1 MINTLESSGLR
12 RIVGR
17 LVRSGPVVGL
27 AAWLLLVTATVG
39 AADPDGVIDI
49 GSRRELMIDHFL
61 VDRLVGR
68 AGHRLHHPVRREIAI
83 VHDAPWEGN
92 GGNYHTVFYDKE
104 FRGGRY
110 RMYYHAWH
118 IPADGNQSHP
128 LYIAY
133 AESKDGIHWEKPNL
147 GLFEHDGS
155 KQNSIVLATINGQE
169 PHDLSVFKDSNPRV
183 ARGEEYKAVGFGR
196 NPRGLYA
203 FKSPDGL
210 HWSPYNDGK
219 PVMTGH
225 AFDTQNI
232 AFWDPSIG
240 KYRSYIRDFNGKI
253 RGIKMATSDDFV
265 HWGERTWLEYPGAPV
280 AQLYTNQIR
289 PYYRATHL
297 LIGFPARYVDRGWL
311 DATRRLP
318 SLNERKLRS
327 KTSSRYGS
335 AVTDSLLMTSRD
347 GRTFH
352 RWNETFMRPG
362 LRTRHNWA
370 YGDNYVAWHVVETDS
385 TEDDSPRELSLYA
398 TESYFTGKTSRLR
411 RYTLRIDGFA
421 SLFAPRE
428 GGELIT
434 RPFRFRGDRLSIN
447 VATSAAGSVRV
458 EIQDASGKPLPGFEL
473 ATSKEIFGDAVDY
486 PVEWKSTSSVGRLAG
501 KTIRLRFVIREAD
514 LYSLKFS
521 AQSESPTPSKPAISQ
536 ALQRRCRSILRDGL
550 QGEDFW
556 PSIHAAEGLT
566 LGGQQAAVI
575 DFLRPKLDDETDAQK
590 RCGLARELV
599 RAGDRTYVAEM
610 IRILE
615 SKDPHGHV
623 HAAESLYKVHG
634 CGNGRELEQ
643 AFTTSDNMVLRLMA
657 AAALARSGRGDA
669 LNFVRDQLV
678 NPDHK
683 LSRIAAWIIARV
695 GDRTDIS
702 RLKRAVSGRR
712 DDGKVIPPV
721 GDPLSRAYFDHALAL
736 LGDAEARR
744 ALMRNLESDS
754 PDIRTYAAVFA
765 GEARMTEAIP
775 RLAGLLEDPHPDA
788 RFRSAQALLELSRPQ
803 PASRFLIRRE
813 PVVKP
818 SGQPV
823 SVRVENAHLVHTAQ
837 FLPKTRASDAAGQ
850 TRSVLEQLDEVLA
863 EYRTPRSQLVKLN
876 VYVTSTQVR
885 QVVAKELESW
895 VPAGCRPAVAHV
907 ETTLAEPGAKVAL
920 DAVFPAHRVRST
932 TGVQYLPRGGGDR
945 GSGFARSSV
954 LPRGEVIYVSGQAR
968 PGSLR
973 VATTATMKGLFSTL
987 EFMKVRKQ
995 DIVQVKCF
1003 TDPMKK
1009 AETVL
1014 EAIAA
1019 EFPGGMVPPVSLV
1032 EWKSGSLPIEIEV
1045 VAWRPACRS
1054 KESVSFVT
1062 PPGMSS
1068 SPVFSRVS
1076 IIHDPNRIY
1085 VAGLYS
1091 PEPQPDGPQV
1101 KSVFAQLKSS
1111 LATHHSDFRHLAK
1124 ATYYV
1129 TTPGSSGELNRLRTS
1144 LYDPRRPPA
1153 ASKAMVSGVGFEGRT
1168 ILIDMIATGSGSR

>member
-1 MINTLESSGLR
+1 MTDPVETSGGR
-12 RIVGR
+12 RVVGR
-17 LVRSGPVVGL
+17 LVKPGPLVGL
-27 AAWLLLVTATVG
+27 VTWLLVATTTVVS
-39 AADPDGVIDI
+39 ADPQGVVDI
-49 GSRRELMIDHFL
+49 GSRRELMIDDFL
-61 VDRLVGR
+61 VDRMVGR
-68 AGHRLHHPVRREIAI
+68 ASHRLHHPVRREIAI
-83 VHDAPWEGN
+83 VHDADWEGN
-92 GGNYHTVFYDKE
+92 GGNYHTVFYDKD

-118 IPADGNQSHP
+118 IPTDGNQSHP

-133 AESKDGIHWEKPNL
+133 AESRDGIHWEKPNL
-147 GLFEHDGS
+147 GLFEHNGS
-155 KQNSIVLATINGQE
+155 KQNSIVLATINGQQG
-169 PHDLSVFKDSNPRV
+169 HDLSVFKDSNPRV
-183 ARGEEYKAVGFGR
+183 ARGEEYKAVGYGR
-196 NPRGLYA
+196 NPPGLYA

-232 AFWDPSIG
+232 AFWDPNVG
-240 KYRSYIRDFNGKI
+240 KYRGYIRDFNGKI

-352 RWNETFMRPG
+352 RWNETFLRPG

-434 RPFRFRGDRLSIN
+434 RPFRFHGDRLSIN
-447 VATSAAGSVRV
+447 MATSAAGSVRV
-458 EIQDASGKPLPGFEL
+458 EIQDASGKPIPGFEL
-473 ATSKEIFGDAVDY
+473 DASKEIFGDAVDY
-486 PVEWKSTSSVGRLAG
+486 PVGWKSTSNVGRLAG
-501 KTIRLRFVIREAD
+501 KPIRLRFVIREAD

-521 AQSESPTPSKPAISQ
+521 APSESPTPSKPAISQ

-550 QGEDFW
+550 HGEDFW

-566 LGGQQAAVI
+566 LGGDSQLVI
-575 DFLRPKLDDETDAQK
+575 DFLLPKLDQETDLQK
-590 RCGLARELV
+590 RCGLSRELV
-599 RAGDRTYVAEM
+599 RAGNRKHVAEM
-610 IRILE
+610 IRIL
-615 SKDPHGHV
+615 KGDDAYGHV

-634 CGNGRELEQ
+634 FGSGQELQQ
-643 AFTTSDNMVLRLMA
+643 AWSSSENMVLKLMS
-657 AAALARSGRGDA
+657 AAALVRSGRGDA
-669 LNFVRDQLV
+669 LDFVRGQLV
-678 NPDHK
+678 HSDHK
-683 LSRIAAWIIARV
+683 MARIAAWIVARV
-695 GDRTDIS
+695 GDVSDVA
-702 RLKRAVSGRR
+702 RLRPAARG
-712 DDGKVIPPV
+712 I

-736 LGDAEARR
+736 LGDREGRR
-744 ALMRNLESDS
+744 SLMQNLKSDS

-765 GEARMTEAIP
+765 GESRMTEAIP
-775 RLAGLLEDPHPDA
+775 ALVALLDDSHPDA
-788 RFRSAQALLELSRPQ
+788 RYRSAQALLELSRPE
-803 PASRFLIRRE
+803 PASRFLLGRTQGS
-813 PVVKP
+813 KP
-818 SGQPV
+818 SGLPV
-823 SVRVENAHLVHTAQ
+823 SVRVDNAHLVHTTQ
-837 FLPKTRASDAAGQ
+837 LLPKDASGDVAQQ
-850 TRSVLEQLDEVLA
+850 TQSVLRQLEGLMSH
-863 EYRTPRSQLVKLN
+863 YRTPGSQLVKLN
-876 VYVTSTQVR
+876 IYVSSVRVR
-885 QVVAKELESW
+885 QVVDKTLAAWLP
-895 VPAGCRPAVAHV
+895 VGCRPAVSHV

-932 TGVQYLPRGGGDR
+932 TGVQYLPPGGGDR
-945 GSGFARSSV
+945 GSRPARSSV

-973 VATTATMKGLFSTL
+973 LATTATMKGLFSTL

-1003 TDPMKK
+1003 ADPMKK
-1009 AETVL
+1009 AGTVL

-1045 VAWRPACRS
+1045 VAWRPARRS

-1111 LATHHSDFRHLAK
+1111 LATHHSDFRNLAK

-1129 TTPGSSGELNRLRTS
+1129 TTPGSSTELNRLRTS

-1153 ASKAMVSGVGFEGRT
+1153 ASKAMVRGVGFEGRT
-1168 ILIDMIATGSGSR
+1168 ILVDMIAGGGDDR